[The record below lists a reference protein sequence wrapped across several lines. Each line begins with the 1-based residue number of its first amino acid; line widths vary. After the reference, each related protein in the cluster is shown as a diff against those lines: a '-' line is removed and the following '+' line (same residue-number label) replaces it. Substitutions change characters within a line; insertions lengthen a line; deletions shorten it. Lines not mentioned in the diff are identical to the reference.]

1 MIIQLDLNVTE
12 EKVEELIKKLKEK
25 GLDTNYVVGD
35 NHSIIGVLGDTSKI
49 NVDEIE
55 AQEHVEKVIRIQE
68 PYKKAN
74 RAFHPDDTIIEVNG
88 IKIGG
93 GNIVVMSGPCSVE
106 SREQIISV
114 AKSVKEAGSQ
124 ILRGGAYKPRTSPYA
139 FQGLELE
146 GLELLKEARAET
158 GMPIVTEIMSSDLV
172 DKFAKDVDIIQ
183 VGARNMQN
191 FDLLKKLGKIDK
203 PILLKR
209 GMSATIEELLMS
221 AEYIMAGGNNKVIL
235 CERGIRT
242 FEKYTRNTLDI
253 SAVPVLKKLTHL
265 PVIVDPSHATGKYW
279 LVDPLAKAAIAA
291 GADGLMIEVHNNPSC
306 ALCDGPQSL
315 KPEKFKKLMDELKM
329 LSKALGVRL

>member
-74 RAFHPDDTIIEVNG
+74 RAFHPDDTIIEVKG
-88 IKIGG
+88 VKIGG

-172 DKFAKDVDIIQ
+172 EKFAKDVDIIQ

-329 LSKALGVRL
+329 LSQALGVRL